1 MWLFLIYIIGLC
13 NDNLDQTVWNK
24 ICATAKPL
32 VMTVLQSLRYRNI
45 VQVQKC
51 NGQCHVCNHI
61 ALLFNHPSIFFAYS
75 GSPILTVTGQE
86 REYTLGRSP
95 VCHRA
100 KTQRQTIIK
109 LTPLCWRKPEYL
121 TRIHAGRTCIL
132 DLNQQLSCCDR
143 MVLITASPCHPLFN
157 QVMGFT
163 FLWSKESLQNT
174 QVLCVWGQR

>member
-1 MWLFLIYIIGLC
+1 
-13 NDNLDQTVWNK
+13 
-24 ICATAKPL
+24 
-32 VMTVLQSLRYRNI
+32 MTVLQSLRYRNI
-45 VQVQKC
+45 VKVQKC

-86 REYTLGRSP
+86 RGYTLGRSP
-95 VCHRA
+95 VCHRD
-100 KTQRQTIIK
+100 RQSFTLTFTPIK

-121 TRIHAGRTCIL
+121 TRIHAGRTCIV

-163 FLWSKESLQNT
+163 YYT